1 MEVMHRFKELIV
13 WQKARVLTREVYVL
27 TKGFPQEERYEL
39 TSQIRRAVVSIP
51 SNIAEGSGRRTN
63 REFKRFLDIALS
75 SAFEL
80 ETQVILAYDLVYM
93 TGDKFE
99 EMNAMILEV
108 QRMIVGFKNS
118 LSKNGET

>member
-1 MEVMHRFKELIV
+1 MHRFKELIV